1 MKSLLKISG
10 RRRLIRDQMVGILL
24 LFGVCN
30 LAFSQSSTVPD
41 QVTFVVSRKSDAYS
55 KVVAMTKAELS
66 TGNYKFS
73 TIRQDANHEI
83 DDAIAEGGIIVTVG
97 AGATAEVM
105 SRNPKSRLITSLI
118 TDSAFSSLAKKHY
131 GSTSAAFV
139 AGVSVICLDQPVER
153 SARLAKML
161 MPEATDAGL
170 MLGPASYEKAD
181 EFSRQINEAGMTST
195 MVKFSATEN
204 PILAIEP
211 VLKESDVFI
220 PVPDSRLINIATAK
234 WILQLSYRYRVP
246 VIAYSKAYLNGGA
259 LAAIYSSPENV
270 GRQTADLIDRE
281 KRFPNVGGRHIP
293 AYFSIEFNSSVAAY
307 LDVNLKP
314 KQFYLDR
321 LKAD

>member
-1 MKSLLKISG
+1 MKSLLKITG
-10 RRRLIRDQMVGILL
+10 RRHLIQDQMVVLL
-24 LFGVCN
+24 LFFGVCN
-30 LAFSQSSTVPD
+30 LAFSQSATMPD
-41 QVTFVVSRKSDAYS
+41 QVTFVVSRTAGAYS
-55 KVVAMTKAELS
+55 KVVATTEAELS

-73 TIRQDANHEI
+73 TIRQDAKHEI
-83 DDAIAEGGIIVTVG
+83 DNAIARADIIVTVG
-97 AGATAEVM
+97 AGAAAEVM

-118 TDSAFSSLAKKHY
+118 TDSAFSSLAKKYY
-131 GSTSAAFV
+131 GSTSAAFL
-139 AGVSVICLDQPVER
+139 AGVSVICLDQPVKR
-153 SARLAKML
+153 SIRLAKML

-170 MLGPASYEKAD
+170 MLGPASYGKEE
-181 EFSRQINEAGMTST
+181 EFSRQVKKAGMTST
-195 MVKFSATEN
+195 MVKFSAAEN

-211 VLKESDVFI
+211 VLKKSDVFI

-270 GRQTADLIDRE
+270 GRQTADLINRG
-281 KRFPNVGGRHIP
+281 KQFPNVGGRHIP

-307 LDVNLKP
+307 LDVSLRS

-321 LKAD
+321 LKAK